1 MYILCILCWK
11 TTIFLQRVSNKV
23 RSLDS
28 AWHRLFGPYPGASH
42 DNQEA
47 GNMMNLRDTQK
58 NMAIYTSCLLIFYII
73 KFYVHMYISSKCHR
87 WNYVKHYKRLLG
99 TGPTPG
105 FTADGGVTKQ
115 RWAHGQWSWGLPNRN
130 WFSNCPWSI
139 LPYIRGRI
147 DCIQGHRR
155 LYIPYHTLRY
165 PTIPYPSTFCTTGNH
180 VPF

>member
-11 TTIFLQRVSNKV
+11 TTIFLQPVSNKV

-28 AWHRLFGPYPGASH
+28 AWRRLFGPYPGASH

-47 GNMMNLRDTQK
+47 GNMMNLRETPKKYGDLHILF
-58 NMAIYTSCLLIFYII
+58 AFIFYVILCT
-73 KFYVHMYISSKCHR
+73 YVISSKCHR

-105 FTADGGVTKQ
+105 FTADCGGVTKQ
-115 RWAHGQWSWGLPNRN
+115 RWTHGQWSWGLPNRN

-155 LYIPYHTLRY
+155 LYTLPYPTIPYHTL
-165 PTIPYPSTFCTTGNH
+165 PFCFLYNR
-180 VPF
+180 